1 MKTLTYII
9 LLSFVF
15 ISCSNIIEWE
25 EPEFLDGSIL
35 DETEPFTEN
44 VKNNLEGVYKIV
56 SGNNTFGRQVV
67 LKWYGNTLSVF
78 GDTLGTYFKLNAGQ
92 KDSTL
97 FFEGT
102 WRHFVSTN
110 GGLLRFYISK
120 EDGAGNLSTNNLSAA
135 AFKLSGSFGD
145 DDNPLDK
152 NITLEYLRPISEE
165 TLAKN
170 FYILAHRGGG
180 RNSDYLGV
188 SENSIEILSIV
199 EELGANGIEI
209 DIKLSKDNIPF
220 LYHDR
225 TINLRLTQESPIW
238 GPIEDFSFSQIRTF
252 VRLKNGERIP
262 SFEEALEFVLYK
274 TNLKFVWLDMKS
286 EKNEMAEV
294 IKIQQRIL
302 QEAAQ
307 IGRELEIM
315 VGLPSDEK
323 ANVFM
328 KYPEFEN
335 VSSLCELS
343 KSVTRKSN
351 SQVWAPRWTLGTQI
365 ESVTQM
371 QSEGRKVFTWT
382 LDDAQF
388 ISKYIKESKFDGILT
403 NYPTIVAYYHYAR

>member
-1 MKTLTYII
+1 MKTLTYIV

-15 ISCSNIIEWE
+15 ISCSNIIELE

-35 DETEPFTEN
+35 AETEPLSNN

-56 SGNNTFGRQVV
+56 SGNNIFGKQVV

-78 GDTLGTYFKLNAGQ
+78 GDTMGTYLKLNAGQ
-92 KDSTL
+92 KDSTF

-110 GGLLRFYISK
+110 NGLVRLFINK
-120 EDGAGNLSTNNLSAA
+120 EDGAGNLFNNSLSAGA
-135 AFKLSGSFGD
+135 IKLSGSFGD
-145 DDNPLDK
+145 SDNPLDK
-152 NITLEYLRPISEE
+152 NIVLEYLRPISKE
-165 TLAKN
+165 TSAKN

-180 RNSDYLGV
+180 RNSDYLGA
-188 SENSIEILSIV
+188 SENSLEIISLA

-220 LYHDR
+220 LYHDK

-238 GPIEDFSFSQIRTF
+238 GSIEDFSFSQIRTF

-294 IKIQQRIL
+294 IKVQQRIL
-302 QEAAQ
+302 QEASQ

-315 VGLPSDEK
+315 VGLPDDGK
-323 ANVFM
+323 AENFM

-335 VSSLCELS
+335 VPSLCELS
-343 KSVTRKSN
+343 KDITRKSN

-371 QSEGRKVFTWT
+371 QNEGRKVFTWT

-388 ISKYIKESKFDGILT
+388 ISKFIKESKFDGILT
-403 NYPTIVAYYHYAR
+403 NYPTIV